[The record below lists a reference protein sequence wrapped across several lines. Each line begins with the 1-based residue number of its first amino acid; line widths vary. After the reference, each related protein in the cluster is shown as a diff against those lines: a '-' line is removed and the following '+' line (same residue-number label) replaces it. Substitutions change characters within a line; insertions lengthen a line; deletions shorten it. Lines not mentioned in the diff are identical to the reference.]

1 VYRSRKAIFQDI
13 HDAPHRQHDDGE
25 PDGVVAARRDYIGD
39 PRGLPLPTLEAL
51 DAVPVDR
58 LPALIMQLAALA
70 MRAATRLAQTPRPDS
85 GVPECAATPDHLSTK
100 AAAAALG
107 ISPTAVRRLE
117 AAGELPAVRIGRR
130 VLFRRDTLERFGTE
144 RERPAGGTR

>member
-1 VYRSRKAIFQDI
+1 M
-13 HDAPHRQHDDGE
+13 
-25 PDGVVAARRDYIGD
+25 AARRAYIAYIED
-39 PRGLPLPTLEAL
+39 PRGLPLPTPEAL
-51 DAVPVDR
+51 DAVPVDA
-58 LPALIMQLAALA
+58 LPAVIMQLTALA
-70 MRAATRLAQTPRPDS
+70 MRAAARLAQTPRPDP
-85 GVPECAATPDHLSTK
+85 GAPTRAGTPEHLSTK

-117 AAGELPAVRIGRR
+117 TAGDLPAVRIGRR

>member
-13 HDAPHRQHDDGE
+13 HDAPDRQHDDGE
-25 PDGVVAARRDYIGD
+25 PGGVVATRRAYIGD

-51 DAVPVDR
+51 DAVPMDG
-58 LPALIMQLAALA
+58 LPALIMQLTALA
-70 MRAATRLAQTPRPDS
+70 MRAAARLAQTPRPDS
-85 GVPECAATPDHLSTK
+85 GAPAHSVTSEHLSMK

-107 ISPTAVRRLE
+107 ISPSAVRRLE

-130 VLFRRDTLERFGTE
+130 VLFRRDTLERFGAE
-144 RERPAGGTR
+144 REHPAGGRR